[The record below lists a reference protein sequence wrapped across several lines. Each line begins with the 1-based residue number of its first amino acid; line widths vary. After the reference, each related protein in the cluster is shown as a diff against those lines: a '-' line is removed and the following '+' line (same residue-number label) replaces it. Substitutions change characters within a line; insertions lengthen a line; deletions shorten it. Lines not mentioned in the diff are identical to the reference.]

1 MVQLMALTMTTI
13 GGMCYPFDT
22 IKQWLEQAGL
32 EAVRRHRLLTPG
44 VHLITAMKS

>member
-1 MVQLMALTMTTI
+1 MTTI

-32 EAVRRHRLLTPG
+32 ESVRHHRLLTPG
-44 VHLITAMKS
+44 VNLITAMKS